1 MVITGICVSVFM
13 GIPLRTLA
21 VIPGWRER
29 STTPLERV
37 AARIARPEDV
47 VVCEFRTY
55 FALRPRTKLLY
66 AYGLAAGG
74 LFSKTKDLPVNEI
87 TLLCLPA
94 STFES
99 VTQIIGGKWKK
110 VPLDGIP
117 EAEAL
122 AKTRYAV
129 DFYRRDSSQETH

>member
-1 MVITGICVSVFM
+1 VISGMCLSIFM
-13 GIPLRTLA
+13 GVPLRTLA
-21 VIPGWRER
+21 IIPGWRAR
-29 STTPLERV
+29 SITPLERV
-37 AARIARPEDV
+37 AARIARPTDV
-47 VVCEFRTY
+47 VVCEYKAY
-55 FALRPRTKLLY
+55 FALRPRTRLLY
-66 AYGLAAGG
+66 ANGLVARGDFG
-74 LFSKTKDLPVNEI
+74 KTKDLPTNEI